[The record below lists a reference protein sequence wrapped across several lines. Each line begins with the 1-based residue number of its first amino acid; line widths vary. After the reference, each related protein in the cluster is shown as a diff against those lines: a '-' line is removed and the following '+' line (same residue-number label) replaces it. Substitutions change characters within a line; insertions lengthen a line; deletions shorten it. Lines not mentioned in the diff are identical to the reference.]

1 MDIYLTMDIEHQ
13 IKFYYKRMCIYALHL
28 VSDTAAAEDIVLET
42 FIGLWQ
48 NQDQVRDVKA
58 YLYASVR
65 NRCLNHLRKQR
76 FLSSENVLEELAAE
90 DPADEA
96 ELDFRVWS
104 VLDALPEKM
113 REAFLL
119 CKRDGMSYED
129 IAIRLGVSVHTVR
142 NHIAKATK
150 KIHRIIEKY

>member
-1 MDIYLTMDIEHQ
+1 MDIEHQ
-13 IKFYYKRMCIYALHL
+13 IKLYYKRMCIYALHL

-76 FLSSENVLEELAAE
+76 FLSPDDCPEELAAE
-90 DPADEA
+90 DPAYEA

-104 VLDALPEKM
+104 ILDALPEKM

-119 CKRDGMSYED
+119 CKRDGMRYED

-150 KIHRIIEKY
+150 KIHRILEKY